1 MSSVSRP
8 EHFDTVI
15 VGGGSAGVAVAAA
28 LGAQLDQRVLM
39 LEAGPAELLGAPE
52 GLRSANLFTALAV
65 PDRQW
70 HSTTVQHRRGGPE
83 SAYVRART
91 LGGGSAINAMVCLPA
106 APQDFDEWATLYGA
120 TEWSYAHVRS
130 CQEAIVGRSH
140 RVPLG
145 RCDDAVAEGLRELGL
160 HPTDLAVGGAVG
172 FGALPL
178 SLDDG
183 PEHLMRR
190 GAVETYLR
198 PPPSNLTV
206 RGHAVVQRLNWA
218 GSTVTGVELDDGA
231 VISTDRV
238 VSCAGVVGSPMLLW
252 RSHIDLPG
260 IGLGL
265 QDHPGVSIAVRW
277 HNPDDEDTAGH
288 RPAIA
293 SGARL
298 SSDLLLLVMNQT
310 GKSHESL
317 GALSIALTR
326 PSSRGVLCVQPN
338 GHSVLEPQM
347 LEWSTDRIR
356 MRAGVRNVLEL
367 LRTSALRHAV
377 AEFDGPDT
385 LGDDD
390 IDRWVLQH
398 LGDWYHGTGTCRM
411 GPPDDQHTVVDQ
423 TCRVRGFDNLY
434 VIDASVMPTC
444 TSATTAVA
452 VSVVAERAGAWLAH
466 SA

>member
-1 MSSVSRP
+1 MSGVPRTD
-8 EHFDTVI
+8 HFDTVI
-15 VGGGSAGVAVAAA
+15 VGGGPAGVAVAAA
-28 LGAQLDQRVLM
+28 LGAQPSQRVLL
-39 LEAGPAELLGAPE
+39 LEAGPAELVPPG

-70 HSTTVQHRRGGPE
+70 HTTTVRHHRDGPE
-83 SAYVRART
+83 TAYVRART

-106 APQDFDEWATLYGA
+106 APADFDEWANTYGA
-120 TEWSYAHVRS
+120 TEWSYAHVWSR
-130 CQEAIVGRSH
+130 QEAVVGRSH
-140 RVPLG
+140 TVPLG
-145 RCDDAVAEGLRELGL
+145 RGDNAVADGLCELGL
-160 HPTDLAVGGAVG
+160 HPTDLAVAGAVG

-178 SLDDG
+178 SLGDSPDH
-183 PEHLMRR
+183 PMRR
-190 GAVETYLR
+190 GAVDTYLR

-206 RGHAVVQRLNWA
+206 RGHAVVQRLNWT
-218 GSTVTGVELDDGA
+218 GNMVTGVELDDGVA
-231 VISTDRV
+231 ISADRV
-238 VSCAGVVGSPMLLW
+238 VLCAGVVGSPLLLW
-252 RSHIDLPG
+252 RSRIDLPG

-277 HNPDDEDTAGH
+277 RNIDDGGTTGNQ
-288 RPAIA
+288 PAMV

-298 SSDLLLLVMNQT
+298 SSDLLLLVINHT
-310 GKSHESL
+310 GQSDKSL

-326 PSSRGVLCVQPN
+326 PSSRGVLRVQSN

-347 LEWSTDRIR
+347 FASPPDRIR
-356 MRAGVRNVLEL
+356 MRAGVRHILEL
-367 LRTSALRHAV
+367 LRTSALRDAV
-377 AEFDGPDT
+377 VDFNGPDT

-390 IDRWVLQH
+390 IDRWVVQH

-444 TSATTAVA
+444 TAATTAVA
-452 VSVVAERAGAWLAH
+452 VTVVAERAGAWLAH